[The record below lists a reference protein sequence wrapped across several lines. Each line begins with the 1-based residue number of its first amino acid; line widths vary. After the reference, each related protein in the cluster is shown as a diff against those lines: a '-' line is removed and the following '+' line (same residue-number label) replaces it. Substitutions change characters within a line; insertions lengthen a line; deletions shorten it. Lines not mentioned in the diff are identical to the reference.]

1 MWTKHDVDEKKL
13 RNISIVLFLAA
24 VIGAASAATQYAAA
38 KLNYQEALYWSLWDF
53 GDWKLY
59 NPFAVFAW
67 NGDYRKEAPVL
78 FVNAYSI
85 FGVSTVVAT
94 MILVF
99 IRLMFH
105 KNTSDNYG
113 SARFATHQELKKI

>member
-1 MWTKHDVDEKKL
+1 M
-13 RNISIVLFLAA
+13 LFLAA

-38 KLNYQEALYWSLWDF
+38 KLNYQEALYWSLCDF

-85 FGVSTVVAT
+85 FGISTVVAT

-113 SARFATHQELKKI
+113 SARFATHQELKNLTC